1 MKLDYS
7 DRTSQTWVKLT
18 AHWTKRIEELRH
30 QLEGDKSDID
40 TAKLRG
46 RIAEIRINLDLSK
59 SREVLIG
66 DEEVPAAPE

>member
-1 MKLDYS
+1 MTLDYN

-18 AHWTKRIEELRH
+18 AHWTKRIDELRL
-30 QLEGDKSDID
+30 QLEGDRCDID

-59 SREVLIG
+59 SRAFLI
-66 DEEVPAAPE
+66 DNEVPAAPE

>member
-1 MKLDYS
+1 MTLDYN

-18 AHWTKRIEELRH
+18 AHWTKRIDELRL
-30 QLEGDKSDID
+30 QLEGDRSDID

-59 SREVLIG
+59 SRAILI
-66 DEEVPAAPE
+66 DNEVPAAPE